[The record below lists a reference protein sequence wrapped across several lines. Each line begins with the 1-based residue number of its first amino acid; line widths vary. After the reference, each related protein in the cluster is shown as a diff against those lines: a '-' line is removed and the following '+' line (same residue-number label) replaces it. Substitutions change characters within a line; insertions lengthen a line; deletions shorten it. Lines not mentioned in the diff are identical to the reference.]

1 MPFSL
6 RTEAFKDN
14 TNRFAVLN
22 GPVVLCAQVDA
33 RKPFPAVVAEPP
45 VLLAS
50 LKPVSGRVNTF
61 KGASDTFM
69 IPGDEQNPGV
79 TLFPFYA
86 AAHERYEVYWDRFT
100 PAEWT
105 DKQEEYKR
113 ELARRRELEA
123 RTVDVVTAGEEQDER
138 DHNFKGER
146 TDTREFNDRTFRYAE
161 TNGWFAWEMKVM
173 PDVPQELSVA
183 FGGGGRGGSALD
195 VFVDDVK
202 VATEHP
208 SGGGGGRPGSNAKTY
223 PLSVEAL
230 KGKQK
235 VTVKFQAPQDMRGAS
250 VFNVRILKAAPQE
263 TSKTGN

>member
-1 MPFSL
+1 
-6 RTEAFKDN
+6 
-14 TNRFAVLN
+14 
-22 GPVVLCAQVDA
+22 
-33 RKPFPAVVAEPP
+33 
-45 VLLAS
+45 
-50 LKPVSGRVNTF
+50 
-61 KGASDTFM
+61 M
-69 IPGDEQNPGV
+69 IPGDEQNQGV

-105 DKQEEYKR
+105 EKQEEYKR

-146 TDTREFNDRTFRYAE
+146 TETREFNDRTFRYAE
-161 TNGWFAWEMKVM
+161 TNGWFAWEMKVL

-183 FGGGGRGGSALD
+183 FGGGGGRGGSALD

-202 VATEHP
+202 LGTEHP
-208 SGGGGGRPGSNAKTY
+208 SGGGGGARLPSPKSY
-223 PLSVEAL
+223 PLSAEAL

-235 VTVKFQAPQDMRGAS
+235 VTVKFQAPPEMRGAS
-250 VFNVRILKAAPQE
+250 VFNVRILKPETKAA
-263 TSKTGN
+263 SNSGN